1 MRTGAGLC
9 AQRCGAHTGAARDD
23 RAQVHRSLRTSRPAP
38 PPARHGGRGWGWLPS
53 TAGPGSMDPEPMDGR
68 SSLAPRP
75 PPIVPPFPALPPERT
90 TVTTPADR
98 NRSTP
103 SGDSTPGGVDPPR
116 VTVYWRPGCPF
127 CRSLRHRLRRAGV
140 PTDEVNIWE
149 SPTGAAL
156 VRRHAHGNETV
167 PTVDV
172 AGTMLVNPASS
183 TVVAC
188 AERAGVRLSAPAPRW
203 WRRGSPAHAVQRG
216 RGGE

>member
-1 MRTGAGLC
+1 M
-9 AQRCGAHTGAARDD
+9 
-23 RAQVHRSLRTSRPAP
+23 HRSLRTSRPAP
-38 PPARHGGRGWGWLPS
+38 PPPRRPGVGLAAVDSGAGQHDAEPLIGG
-53 TAGPGSMDPEPMDGR
+53 

-75 PPIVPPFPALPPERT
+75 PPIVPPFPAMPPETT

-98 NRSTP
+98 DRSTP

-203 WRRGSPAHAVQRG
+203 WRRGSPAHAVPRG
-216 RGGE
+216 RGAE